1 MVKSIYSIII
11 AVAILLFAGIG
22 EQIYLKNVFAEIHED
37 FVMAYQKIEN
47 GDASSDDVN
56 AIKTKW
62 IAKKNVLHLFISHN
76 DIKEMDLWLSEAVA
90 YLKLGK
96 NDESIS
102 KMEVAINLCEQIPKH
117 YLIRLENIL

>member
-96 NDESIS
+96 IDESIS

>member
-1 MVKSIYSIII
+1 
-11 AVAILLFAGIG
+11 
-22 EQIYLKNVFAEIHED
+22 
-37 FVMAYQKIEN
+37 MAYQKIEN

-96 NDESIS
+96 IDESIS

>member
-11 AVAILLFAGIG
+11 AIAILLFAGIG
-22 EQIYLKNVFAEIHED
+22 EQIYLNNVFDEIHED

-47 GDASSDDVN
+47 GNANSDDVK

-96 NDESIS
+96 VDESIS

-117 YLIRLENIL
+117 YLIRFENIL

>member
-96 NDESIS
+96 IDESIS
-102 KMEVAINLCEQIPKH
+102 KMEVAINLCEQ
-117 YLIRLENIL
+117 

>member
-96 NDESIS
+96 IDESVS

>member
-96 NDESIS
+96 IDESIS
-102 KMEVAINLCEQIPKH
+102 KMEVAINLCKQIPKH